1 MTRLTRDTTL
11 RRCKDVV
18 FSRVEDESV
27 LLSFAQERY
36 YGLNEVGTRAWEL
49 LGEHGRISD
58 LAQHVAREFQVDLE
72 TAETDVLRLAGELLA
87 AGLVEE
93 T

>member
-1 MTRLTRDTTL
+1 MTRLTRDSSL

-27 LLSFAQERY
+27 LLSFAKERY

-49 LGEHGRISD
+49 LGEHGRLSD
-58 LAQHVAREFQVDLE
+58 VAQHVAREFEVSPE
-72 TAETDVLRLAGELLA
+72 TAETDVLQLAAELLA

-93 T
+93 M